1 MYLYVKQMISF
12 VPKTETTFEENEAQI
27 NKVKFEL
34 EDALQM
40 RDYVKAAKLQQQLDY
55 CMNVRNYCIQQANI
69 YDKNT
74 ELDRLEKQRQ
84 QEEESLKQRMSQ
96 RMDKL
101 LREYQLRFEQM
112 ERRHRE
118 DIERID
124 RKYSDSRY
132 YTMRN
137 SPSINVMLKAES
149 FYGRHRDY
157 AVAAAMKSQVNARTD
172 AEFDALDTRTN
183 IEIQGQIDSMTQ
195 KHELEVKGFRARLE
209 AEKMKLNKETAK
221 ALMVMK
227 NRYRKLRGRVLG
239 LGESDPLP
247 EHLRNEGRGVYQA
260 LESGFAPMLTM
271 LDHGEFSPVP
281 PLSARTMKGVT
292 MAGVKTRGAPMTARN
307 PRVQRALERSMMRK
321 PTEQL

>member
-1 MYLYVKQMISF
+1 MLSF

-27 NKVKFEL
+27 NRVKFEL
-34 EDALQM
+34 EDALEM
-40 RDYVKAAKLQQQLDY
+40 RDYILANKLQKQLDY
-55 CMNVRNYCIQQANI
+55 CMNVRAYCIKQANV
-69 YDKNT
+69 YDKNS
-74 ELDRLEKQRQ
+74 ELDRLERQRQ
-84 QEEESLKQRMSQ
+84 QEEENLKQKMTQ

-101 LREYQLRFEQM
+101 LREYQSRLDQM
-112 ERRHRE
+112 ERRHKE

-137 SPSINVMLKAES
+137 SPHVNVLLKAES

-157 AVAAAMKSQVNARTD
+157 AVAAAIQSQAQARTND
-172 AEFDALDTRTN
+172 EFDALDLRTN
-183 IEIQGQIDSMTQ
+183 IEIQGQIDALKQ
-195 KHELEVKGFRARLE
+195 KHELELKGFRARLE

-221 ALMVMK
+221 ALLVMK

-247 EHLRNEGRGVYQA
+247 EHKRDEGRGVYQV
-260 LESGFAPMLTM
+260 LESGFSPMLTT
-271 LDHGEFSPVP
+271 LDHGEYSPVP
-281 PLSARTMKGVT
+281 PLSARTMKDLT
-292 MAGVKTRGAPMTARN
+292 MSGVKTRGAPMTAVRN

-321 PTEQL
+321 PSEQL